1 MPSFSRSVQAR
12 FAVRVH
18 DSIIAP
24 GTLRLMALVF
34 HRVSAPPLHDF
45 DAAAPDGVVIGVIG
59 EDGAGK
65 GRLLRLAS
73 GLDKPASGAIS
84 APRPARLIRPDD
96 QLDLGPAAVLCI
108 EHTLA
113 RHDAIVRERAAIAL
127 DGLRR

>member
-24 GTLRLMALVF
+24 GTLRLMALAF

-65 GRLLRLAS
+65 GRLLRLAA
-73 GLDKPASGAIS
+73 GLEKAQSGAVS
-84 APRPARLIRPDD
+84 APGAARFIGPDD
-96 QLDLGPAAVLCI
+96 PLDLAP
-108 EHTLA
+108 
-113 RHDAIVRERAAIAL
+113 
-127 DGLRR
+127 